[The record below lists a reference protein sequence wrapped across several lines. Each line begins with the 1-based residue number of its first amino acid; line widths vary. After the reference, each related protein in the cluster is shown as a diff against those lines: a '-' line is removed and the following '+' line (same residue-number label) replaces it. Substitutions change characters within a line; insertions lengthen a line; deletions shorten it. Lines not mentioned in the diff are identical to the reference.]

1 MALKIFNESQVEQI
15 FHDVYDQEAV
25 LDAVENIFIEYLDG
39 DAGMVPKIY
48 LDIGVGDDYRAMPA
62 FNKKYACMK
71 WIADYTSNRTKGF
84 PTTQAIIILNDK
96 NTGFPLAIIEGNHIT
111 RLRTAAATALATREL
126 VKDKKIEKISFIGCG
141 EQTAPHIHFILNV
154 LSQVEEIS
162 VYDSCKEKAELLAK
176 SFITPKTVVANSLEE
191 CVANSRVVTTLTP
204 SMEPYLFRSMLP
216 EICHINAVG
225 ADAVGKRELGDDIF
239 RSKHHKDNGDGTF
252 ETTPTRVVCDDYDQ
266 ANHSGEMQY
275 LKAENAYDPNGGS
288 VMSLGH
294 LLRNIEQFGS
304 SLIGKRDVSGLTV
317 YDSTGLAIEDLA
329 LAQYVFENSVNVLDE
344 KKTI

>member
-1 MALKIFNESQVEQI
+1 MALKIINESQVEQI

-48 LDIGVGDDYRAMPA
+48 LDIGIGDDYRAMPA

-141 EQTAPHIHFILNV
+141 EQTTPHIHFILNV

-239 RSKHHKDNGDGTF
+239 SS
-252 ETTPTRVVCDDYDQ
+252 PTRVVCDNYEQ

-275 LKAENAYDPNGGS
+275 LKSDS
-288 VMSLGH
+288 IMCLGH